1 MRRLRILRPCLAML
15 LAALLSPGWLSPAGA
30 EDRFVAGIND
40 LPLMTGLAPV
50 AGQNVVF
57 DAPGGRIVEAWAE
70 GSVTREAV
78 LSFYGSTLP
87 QLGWTVAAPDLFRR
101 DGETL
106 RLEFPPGAPQGGA
119 ASAASGGLLIRFY
132 LSPG

>member
-1 MRRLRILRPCLAML
+1 MRRLRILQPCLALL
-15 LAALLSPGWLSPAGA
+15 LAASLLPAGMSHALA

-40 LPLMTGLAPV
+40 LPLMAGLAPV

-57 DAPGGRIVEAWAE
+57 DAPGGRVVEAWAA

-101 DGETL
+101 EGETL
-106 RLEFPPGAPQGGA
+106 RLEFPPGAPQGA
-119 ASAASGGLLIRFY
+119 ASAASGALLIRFY